1 MRRPSPTRCAASRR
15 RSPRKSKPTTQASPL
30 LFDLTS
36 LQREANGRF
45 GFSAKTTLS
54 IAQSL
59 YERHKALT
67 YPEPTRGRCPR
78 TTCRSSATRS
88 RCWPAAASRHL
99 EPFAAQALSNNYIKP
114 TRRVFDNAKVGD
126 HFAIIPT
133 TQAPHGLSE
142 AEQKLYDLVARRF
155 MAVFFPSAEFQVTTR
170 ISRAASHSFKSEG
183 KVLVKPGWLAIYG
196 KQAQDETTEGPQ
208 NLAPVKPGES
218 ALRSHRG
225 AQGPQD
231 PAAGPLLGGHSS
243 RRDGRGRQA
252 GRRRRAARGDAGEGT
267 RHTGDPRVDHRR
279 ADQRE
284 VHASRRA
291 RADPDGQGVPAD
303 DTAAGPGGRGA
314 VAARADR
321 RVGIQARRDRARPS
335 PARRVHAA
343 KSPK

>member
-1 MRRPSPTRCAASRR
+1 M
-15 RSPRKSKPTTQASPL
+15 
-30 LFDLTS
+30 
-36 LQREANGRF
+36 QREANGRF

-67 YPEPTRGRCPR
+67 YPR
-78 TTCRSSATRS
+78 TDSRSLPEDYVPVVRDTFQMLAGSGLS
-88 RCWPAAASRHL
+88 HL

-208 NLAPVKPGES
+208 NLAAGQARRVGT
-218 ALRSHRG
+218 RSHRG

-231 PAAGPLLGGHSS
+231 PAAGPLLGSHAS
-243 RRDGRGRQA
+243 RRDGRRRQA
-252 GRRRRAARGDAGEGT
+252 GRRRRAA
-267 RHTGDPRVDHRR
+267 
-279 ADQRE
+279 
-284 VHASRRA
+284 
-291 RADPDGQGVPAD
+291 
-303 DTAAGPGGRGA
+303 
-314 VAARADR
+314 
-321 RVGIQARRDRARPS
+321 
-335 PARRVHAA
+335 
-343 KSPK
+343 